1 MIAKVAIDFGHS
13 ELSGDTLAALQEFYN
28 DRDSQDKRFQRLKLA
43 AESNSQQV
51 LSMDMFTEDWNAS
64 QFWYNDETAMI
75 LAKEILDEA
84 TADMCIAVVSAPGA
98 FIQIKNLL
106 VSGVHP

>member
-1 MIAKVAIDFGHS
+1 MSGYMVMIAKVAIDFGHS

-43 AESNSQQV
+43 ADSNSQQV

-64 QFWYNDETAMI
+64 QFWVRKSDDFNDFSMLGHLLERA
-75 LAKEILDEA
+75 L
-84 TADMCIAVVSAPGA
+84 
-98 FIQIKNLL
+98 NLP
-106 VSGVHP
+106 VQR